1 MPNLLRV
8 CTKLSTYLFYIIMF
22 MKNILVNNSE
32 YHQTPSQIN
41 VSTDET
47 VAGSDDVAYI
57 N

>member
-1 MPNLLRV
+1 
-8 CTKLSTYLFYIIMF
+8 MF

-32 YHQTPSQIN
+32 YYQTPSQIN